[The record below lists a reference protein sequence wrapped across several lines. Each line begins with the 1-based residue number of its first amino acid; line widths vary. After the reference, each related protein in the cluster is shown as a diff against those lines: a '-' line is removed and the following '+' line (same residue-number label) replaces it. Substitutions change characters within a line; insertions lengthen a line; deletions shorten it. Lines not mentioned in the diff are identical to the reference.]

1 MLTIFVGDEPSKL
14 NTDHNKAFVGAKCN
28 KRLDKWISYLGLN
41 EKQTLK
47 INSKDTVDLALI
59 KYAASDKNNNVVAL
73 GNLAAK
79 RLKMADILFYKID
92 HPSGLNRKLND
103 KAYEKKMLDDCKE
116 WLNRGL
122 L

>member
-14 NTDHNKAFVGAKCN
+14 NTNQAKAFVGAECN
-28 KRLDKWISYLGLN
+28 KRLDEWISYLGLN

-47 INSKDTVDLALI
+47 INSKDTVDLGLI

-79 RLKMADILFYKID
+79 RLKMADIRFYRID
-92 HPSGLNRKLND
+92 HPSGLNSKVND
-103 KAYEKKMLDDCKE
+103 KAYEKKMLDECKE